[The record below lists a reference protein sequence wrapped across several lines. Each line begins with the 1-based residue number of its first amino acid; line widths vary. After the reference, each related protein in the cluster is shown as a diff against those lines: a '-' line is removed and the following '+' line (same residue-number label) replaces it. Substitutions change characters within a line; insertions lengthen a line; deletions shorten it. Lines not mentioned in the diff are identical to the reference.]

1 MYKFIK
7 VFFLKYFLKIDIKK
21 KYNIIMPV
29 KNLFEYNSFTFKFDG
44 QIKNFFKIFER
55 TLFKTHNEIFI
66 NLLNIYIPYK
76 FNIVR
81 L

>member
-1 MYKFIK
+1 
-7 VFFLKYFLKIDIKK
+7 
-21 KYNIIMPV
+21 MPV

-81 L
+81 I